1 MFDLHHDARLLFAT
15 SAGVFIA
22 LTVIIAIYPAVSSQS
37 SQQPLPSD
45 EPLTERQRRGL
56 KVYTDEGCAY
66 CHTQQVRP
74 LKMDHRLGRP
84 SVGGDYARLDR
95 LGFWRQTPAV
105 LGSERTGPDLSNI
118 GERQPS
124 RQWHLLHLYQPR
136 AVVGDSI
143 MPAFRWLFEVVDEPA
158 DGATTVAVPEPY
170 GPEEGSVV
178 ATERAEALVAYLLSL
193 EQPPLPGAAGGSE
206 TSGRPPARGRKEGGG
221 GDGAAL
227 YEQNC
232 ASCHQADGGGL
243 AGTFPPLAGDPVVT
257 DEDPT
262 RHVEII
268 LEGLADKKI
277 EGTSY
282 ASKMPGFAGSLGD
295 SEVAAIVNHE
305 RTNWG
310 NDAPTLTEEEVA
322 EIRAAL
328 EEASQ

>member
-1 MFDLHHDARLLFAT
+1 MFDLHHDARFLFAT
-15 SAGVFIA
+15 SAGVFMA

-37 SQQPLPSD
+37 NQKPLPAD

-74 LKMDHRLGRP
+74 LKMDQRLGRP
-84 SVGGDYARLDR
+84 SVGGDYARLER

-158 DGATTVAVPEPY
+158 DGATTVSVPDPY

-193 EQPPLPGAAGGSE
+193 EQAPLPGASQGAATSEAPSAGGS
-206 TSGRPPARGRKEGGG
+206 GG

-232 ASCHQADGGGL
+232 ASCHQADGEGL

-257 DEDPT
+257 DEEPT

-268 LEGLADKKI
+268 LEGLAGKKI

-295 SEVAAIVNHE
+295 GEIAAIVNHE
-305 RTNWG
+305 RTSWG
-310 NDAPTLTEEEVA
+310 NDAPTVTEQEVA

-328 EEASQ
+328 QEASE